1 MLNTHPFPM
10 PAPHPA
16 PLPANIENQASLYG
30 GTVTIQLGAF
40 GRRRHAYRWI
50 EQDMFVPGTTS
61 ITGILDKPAL
71 LPWTAKQ
78 VAAYVEKELKAR
90 VIREGKRSLIE
101 INKADI
107 EALAFDAKGAP
118 RRFVD
123 DASEVGKQVHDYAN
137 RMFKGEYIGDLPDS
151 VDLRVRNGVNA
162 IRDWVRN
169 NDVTPLG
176 AEQIVFSR
184 KWYYAG
190 TYDLLATVNG
200 RLAIIDFKTSKDIYR
215 EHRLQTAAY
224 QIAWEEEHGEL
235 IFDRWAIRVDKYT
248 GQFEAHPLPR
258 SQLEMDTFL
267 RLKEVDE
274 NLKKMEQAA

>member
-1 MLNTHPFPM
+1 V
-10 PAPHPA
+10 
-16 PLPANIENQASLYG
+16 IKDGKAS
-30 GTVTIQLGAF
+30 VI
-40 GRRRHAYRWI
+40 
-50 EQDMFVPGTTS
+50 P
-61 ITGILDKPAL
+61 IT
-71 LPWTAKQ
+71 
-78 VAAYVEKELKAR
+78 KA
-90 VIREGKRSLIE
+90 E
-101 INKADI
+101 IKKFA
-107 EALAFDAKGAP
+107 EEAKGAP

-151 VDLRVRNGVNA
+151 IDMRVRNGVNA

-184 KWYYAG
+184 KWWYAG
-190 TYDLLATVNG
+190 TYDLLATING

-224 QIAWEEEHGEL
+224 QIAWEEEHGEPV
-235 IFDRWAIRVDKYT
+235 FDRWAIRVDKHT
-248 GQFEAHPLPR
+248 GIFEAHYLPR

-274 NLKKMEQAA
+274 NLKKMELAA